1 MEMATDSD
9 MRDVLEYLLEKIKE
23 IAPHNKEFRLEFK
36 QQQQPAFAAPPTTKQ
51 QQQGCSNDNKRS
63 TVVQL
68 DSLRRQGNR
77 FFKDSNYIA
86 AMNLYSQCIVQSGE
100 TIDSLDVLSSNSDE
114 ERRQKVAK
122 VQRILFLALSN
133 RAETWLRL
141 KDYSRALW
149 DADRALE
156 SEPNHAKCLVRRG
169 KSLDG
174 LQRYEEAVFC
184 FTAALQLFPND
195 ILIKNSL
202 RSSKICHLQSYE
214 GLFDFSNCDDGSA
227 LDPCCDFVGPVE
239 IQKLGV
245 DGYGGRGV
253 FLTKSAIAGQLLLV
267 SNALAILGGDPSEK
281 SPLQA
286 IEDYWIARASASL
299 LPTQNDLA
307 LHLSFGASRNAELRA
322 KLESLFFDG
331 GGQQA
336 DIVPDMELFKP
347 GAKWNSLHPPPPGGG
362 GEGRGFESMV
372 KAHEETVAR
381 MRKVVEYN
389 AFTDFDDWGRAYSGI
404 AGREE
409 YLKAGCGGLWL
420 LPSFLNHSCA
430 PNCTKV
436 YIGNAVFVRAS
447 RAMDAGEEL
456 SLAYCDVSLGVDS
469 RRDRLRKWGFEC
481 RCRRC
486 LSETYNNAVALG

>member
-1 MEMATDSD
+1 MATDSG
-9 MRDVLEYLLEKIKE
+9 MGDVLSYLLEKIKE
-23 IAPHNKEFRLEFK
+23 FAPHNKDFKLEFK
-36 QQQQPAFAAPPTTKQ
+36 QQQPPAAASAPTPKP
-51 QQQGCSNDNKRS
+51 QGGGNEKRS
-63 TVVQL
+63 SVVQL

-77 FFKDSNYIA
+77 FFEESNYIA

-100 TIDSLDVLSSNSDE
+100 MMERLDFLSCNSE
-114 ERRQKVAK
+114 EDKRLKVAK
-122 VQRILFLALSN
+122 VRRILFLALSN

-141 KDYSRALW
+141 KYYSRALG

-195 ILIKNSL
+195 VLIQNSL
-202 RSSKICHLQSYE
+202 RSSKICHLQSHE
-214 GLFDFSNCDDGSA
+214 GQFDFSTCEDGGP

-239 IQKLGV
+239 IQKRGV
-245 DGYGGRGV
+245 GGYGGRGV

-267 SNALAILGGDPSEK
+267 SNALAVLGGDPSEK
-281 SPLQA
+281 NPLRTV
-286 IEDYWIARASASL
+286 EDYWIARASGSL
-299 LPTQNDLA
+299 SPTADDLA
-307 LHLSFGASRNAELRA
+307 LRLSFDASRSAEVRSKLDSLFYGAS
-322 KLESLFFDG
+322 D
-331 GGQQA
+331 QQA
-336 DIVPDMELFKP
+336 DVIPDMELFKP
-347 GAKWNSLHPPPPGGG
+347 GAKWNPMQPARRG
-362 GEGRGFESMV
+362 GEGEGLKSMFD
-372 KAHEETVAR
+372 AHKETVDR
-381 MRKVVEYN
+381 MRKIVEYN
-389 AFTDFDDWGRAYSGI
+389 AWTDFEDWGRAYSGR
-404 AGREE
+404 AGRER

-420 LPSFLNHSCA
+420 LPSFFNHSCA

-456 SLAYCDVSLGVDS
+456 SLAYCDVSLGLDS

-486 LSETYNNAVALG
+486 LSETSNNVAAAG